1 MWSEYKH
8 HTDTTF
14 KFLLAIPPNMC
25 LHVMVDV
32 LLISIL
38 LKIVEFKTLALQPKS
53 LRIEDSKFI
62 SLAMLRPIYIKTSVQ
77 YAPISVY
84 TTISMVCNG
93 REKEKMMELGVST
106 AGTSKELDDIL
117 QIYSKQP
124 ILCRQLKKKNL
135 SIEQ

>member
-1 MWSEYKH
+1 M
-8 HTDTTF
+8 
-14 KFLLAIPPNMC
+14 
-25 LHVMVDV
+25 LH
-32 LLISIL
+32 
-38 LKIVEFKTLALQPKS
+38 
-53 LRIEDSKFI
+53 
-62 SLAMLRPIYIKTSVQ
+62 PIYIKTSVQ

-106 AGTSKELDDIL
+106 AGTSKELDDIF

-124 ILCRQLKKKNL
+124 ILCRKLKKKNL